1 MGIESFADSGND
13 IGSDVQEVQD
23 SDMDFGDGDGVNEF
37 DEDYNKMKMETEQKL
52 EDFDYS
58 ETSKEVS
65 AEQIQPQETEQNPEE
80 ASLDPSK
87 QAEDMLA
94 DFDDEMEE
102 ELNFLFKEPS
112 SASYDRYAKTAS
124 SSSSKAM
131 KAFCLDNIHP
141 EQRVDLDDKLSKFP
155 ALGISLGEKL
165 LYMLGLSKTTR
176 VRRL

>member
-1 MGIESFADSGND
+1 MYYDTDARNAEALSAREE
-13 IGSDVQEVQD
+13 QERPAAVPIAPAVAEPQKPL
-23 SDMDFGDGDGVNEF
+23 S
-37 DEDYNKMKMETEQKL
+37 EDKKAFEKFCEGKHGYVVTTNLSQ
-52 EDFDYS
+52 
-58 ETSKEVS
+58 
-65 AEQIQPQETEQNPEE
+65 
-80 ASLDPSK
+80 
-87 QAEDMLA
+87 
-94 DFDDEMEE
+94 DDEMEE

>member
-1 MGIESFADSGND
+1 MYFEDDVINTETMGVHER
-13 IGSDVQEVQD
+13 QERPVAAPVVAEPEPQRPL
-23 SDMDFGDGDGVNEF
+23 S
-37 DEDYNKMKMETEQKL
+37 EDNKAFEK
-52 EDFDYS
+52 FC
-58 ETSKEVS
+58 KEVGHGYVVTTNLS
-65 AEQIQPQETEQNPEE
+65 Q
-80 ASLDPSK
+80 
-87 QAEDMLA
+87 
-94 DFDDEMEE
+94 DDEMEE

-141 EQRVDLDDKLSKFP
+141 EQRLDLDDKLSKFP

>member
-1 MGIESFADSGND
+1 M
-13 IGSDVQEVQD
+13 
-23 SDMDFGDGDGVNEF
+23 
-37 DEDYNKMKMETEQKL
+37 
-52 EDFDYS
+52 DYS
-58 ETSKEVS
+58 RDMNHMGMMNAHREQMENMNVQTEAAPEKPLSEDNRAFEKFCESKSGYVVSTSLS
-65 AEQIQPQETEQNPEE
+65 Q
-80 ASLDPSK
+80 
-87 QAEDMLA
+87 
-94 DFDDEMEE
+94 DDEMEE
-102 ELNFLFKEPS
+102 EWNFLFREPS

-141 EQRVDLDDKLSKFP
+141 DQRVDLDDKLSKFP

>member
-1 MGIESFADSGND
+1 M
-13 IGSDVQEVQD
+13 
-23 SDMDFGDGDGVNEF
+23 
-37 DEDYNKMKMETEQKL
+37 DYNRDMNHMGMMNAQREQMPL
-52 EDFDYS
+52 GNAD
-58 ETSKEVS
+58 
-65 AEQIQPQETEQNPEE
+65 I
-80 ASLDPSK
+80 
-87 QAEDMLA
+87 QAEVVSEKPLSEDNKAFAKFCEGKKGYVVSTSLSQ
-94 DFDDEMEE
+94 DDEMEE
-102 ELNFLFKEPS
+102 EWNFLFREPS

-141 EQRVDLDDKLSKFP
+141 DQREDLDDKLSKFP

>member
-1 MGIESFADSGND
+1 MYYDTDARNTEALSAHEE
-13 IGSDVQEVQD
+13 QERPTVPAVAEPEPQKPL
-23 SDMDFGDGDGVNEF
+23 S
-37 DEDYNKMKMETEQKL
+37 EDNKAFER
-52 EDFDYS
+52 FC
-58 ETSKEVS
+58 KEVGRGYVVTTNLS
-65 AEQIQPQETEQNPEE
+65 Q
-80 ASLDPSK
+80 
-87 QAEDMLA
+87 
-94 DFDDEMEE
+94 DDEMEE